1 MPSEMK
7 EFFTAAKGLTPKAV
21 CVGYAYKLFNGSNG
35 ILDALNSQ
43 YNKIYLSNDYHS
55 FLKQQNIVFDVLV
68 NLMLRKDLSFKNEFK
83 WMKIKKTLMLT
94 MLILKILNAKNN

>member
-7 EFFTAAKGLTPKAV
+7 EFFTAAKGLTRKAV
-21 CVGYAYKLFNGSNG
+21 CAGYAYKLFNGSNG

-83 WMKIKKTLMLT
+83 
-94 MLILKILNAKNN
+94 